1 MSGKFLKTALLSV
14 FLTLF
19 TWGSALAHFGMII
32 PSKQMIVSGD
42 TGAVHLDV
50 MFAHPVEKTGL
61 DMEKPVAFGVFH
73 DGKNLDLLDSLKPV
87 TMMGKKA
94 WEAEYRVKRPGVHVF
109 YMEPKPYF
117 EPAEDVY
124 IVHYTKV
131 VVAAYGLEAGWDGEL
146 GLKTEIV
153 PLSRPFGLYGGNVFQ
168 GIVKVR
174 GKAVPYAEVEVECYD
189 PGSAEGVKV
198 QNEYMVTQVVKA
210 DGNGVFTYGVPR
222 AGWWGFAALN
232 TDDRQIQ
239 GKDVEIGAVLWVH
252 FLEMP

>member
-117 EPAEDVY
+117 EPAEDVH

-153 PLSRPFGLYGGNVFQ
+153 PLSRPFGLYGGNVF
-168 GIVKVR
+168 
-174 GKAVPYAEVEVECYD
+174 
-189 PGSAEGVKV
+189 
-198 QNEYMVTQVVKA
+198 
-210 DGNGVFTYGVPR
+210 
-222 AGWWGFAALN
+222 
-232 TDDRQIQ
+232 
-239 GKDVEIGAVLWVH
+239 
-252 FLEMP
+252 